1 MAKKIF
7 NEYLKVGIVQPIVNE
22 TTAWLVDPSVT
33 SRLKMN
39 AIDAHFINDQISSS
53 VNSFL
58 EMKESD
64 RPNIIL
70 LPELCAPEESFLENL
85 AKKSNAIIIAGRD
98 FIVSDKDV
106 NNREVRNLAEVFI
119 PSRWDNPVAPS
130 TFCQKFFFGK
140 KYFSYPEKELFKK
153 YQLKGVS
160 SPEIYILNAQNYGR
174 IGFAI
179 CADFFD
185 ILRFRIYKRFV
196 HHLFIIALNKD
207 TETFEHMAETIS
219 RMVFCNVIVCNT
231 GHYGGSL
238 AFSPYKEAYKRYI
251 YLHRGGELF
260 TSQVVS
266 LPVKELDFFQQNSE
280 HIPAGKRLFKSVPPG
295 YKYPDYNE
303 KYEAVQ
309 LEIPLD
315 GA

>member
-1 MAKKIF
+1 MAKKSF

-22 TTAWLVDPSVT
+22 QTAWVDTPLAGMH
-33 SRLKMN
+33 LKMN
-39 AIDAHFINDQISSS
+39 SVDAHFINDQISSA
-53 VNSFL
+53 VNAFIG
-58 EMKESD
+58 MKESE
-64 RPNIIL
+64 RPDIII
-70 LPELCAPEESFLENL
+70 LPELCAADESFLENL

-98 FIVSDKDV
+98 FMVSGNGVK
-106 NNREVRNLAEVFI
+106 NMAEVFI
-119 PSRWDNPVAPS
+119 PSKWDNPDIPS

-140 KYFSYPEKELFKK
+140 KFFSHPEKALFEK
-153 YQLKGVS
+153 YQSEGIS
-160 SPEIYILNAQNYGR
+160 SPEIYILNARQFGR

-196 HHLFIIALNKD
+196 HHLFILALNKD

-219 RMVFCNVIVCNT
+219 RMVFCNVVVCNT

-238 AFSPYKEAYKRYI
+238 AFSPYKEAYRRYI

-266 LPVKELDFFQQNSE
+266 LPVSSLDDFQQNSE
-280 HIPAGKRLFKSVPPG
+280 NIPAKDRLFKSVPPG
-295 YKYPDYNE
+295 YKYPDYKE
-303 KYEAVQ
+303 KAEPIQ
-309 LEIPLD
+309 EELPLE
-315 GA
+315 